1 MQIAARSM
9 LSRVHVIVRLT
20 LTGGPVPLGA
30 SMLDG
35 DGVRREK

>member
-1 MQIAARSM
+1 M

-20 LTGGPVPLGA
+20 LTGGPVPFGA

-35 DGVRREK
+35 DGDRGKN